1 MIHLMTGAARAWL
14 GSDVLLG
21 LVIMLLV
28 IFPLVAFAA
37 LIYGFRLEKP
47 FRRTARARRGSV

>member
-1 MIHLMTGAARAWL
+1 
-14 GSDVLLG
+14 VLLG

-37 LIYGFRLEKP
+37 LIYGFRPEKP
-47 FRRTARARRGSV
+47 FRRAARARRGSV